1 MKEAVITGAA
11 RTAAGSFLGSLADI
25 PAPKLGA
32 IAIAEAV
39 SRGGIKKEEVDQVIM
54 GNVLPAGVGQAPAR
68 QAGIFAG
75 IPVSAGAMTINKMC
89 GSGLKAVMLAAQAV
103 ATDEFEVV
111 VAGPGEYRQVPL
123 AETRVREGRDGHR
136 GKRIDH
142 QRRGCRR
149 RRDVGGSRRQEG
161 HQADR
166 EDPGVHDGLPG
177 AGMVHGGPDRR
188 NPETSPEDGGGKGP
202 GGALRDQRG
211 LLVGCDRGDTGPPT
225 RPGTGQRPRRG
236 RRPRTPGRR
245 VRGQD
250 PDHPPIRHGGPGR
263 TVRHR
268 VPLHRRRGGRR
279 DAGRTAVTGK
289 PGTFRRSD
297 DMEMMNIG
305 VVGGGQMGSGIAQ
318 VSLMS
323 GFQVLLN
330 DVSDEILRK
339 SRAAIEKGLD
349 TLVRKEKITAGD
361 KERMAGHLRMT
372 TNLSDFSVCD
382 FVVEAAT
389 EREELKLSLFR
400 KLDEIVPAEKVLSTN
415 TSSLSITRIA
425 SATSRPGRVIG
436 MHFMNPVPLMKLV
449 EIIKGLTTSPGTF
462 DLTMDLARRLGK
474 EPVPANDYPGFIA
487 NRVLM
492 PMINEAVYALM
503 EGVGKAEDIDAIMR
517 MGANHPMGPLALADL
532 IGLDT
537 CLEVIKVMQEG
548 FGDPKYRPCPL
559 LRKYVEAGFL
569 GKKTGRGFY
578 TYEKG

>member
-1 MKEAVITGAA
+1 ME
-11 RTAAGSFLGSLADI
+11 
-25 PAPKLGA
+25 
-32 IAIAEAV
+32 
-39 SRGGIKKEEVDQVIM
+39 
-54 GNVLPAGVGQAPAR
+54 
-68 QAGIFAG
+68 
-75 IPVSAGAMTINKMC
+75 
-89 GSGLKAVMLAAQAV
+89 
-103 ATDEFEVV
+103 
-111 VAGPGEYRQVPL
+111 
-123 AETRVREGRDGHR
+123 
-136 GKRIDH
+136 
-142 QRRGCRR
+142 
-149 RRDVGGSRRQEG
+149 
-161 HQADR
+161 
-166 EDPGVHDGLPG
+166 
-177 AGMVHGGPDRR
+177 
-188 NPETSPEDGGGKGP
+188 
-202 GGALRDQRG
+202 
-211 LLVGCDRGDTGPPT
+211 
-225 RPGTGQRPRRG
+225 
-236 RRPRTPGRR
+236 
-245 VRGQD
+245 
-250 PDHPPIRHGGPGR
+250 IR
-263 TVRHR
+263 
-268 VPLHRRRGGRR
+268 
-279 DAGRTAVTGK
+279 
-289 PGTFRRSD
+289 
-297 DMEMMNIG
+297 NIG

-339 SRAAIEKGLD
+339 SRTAIEKGLD

-361 KERMAGHLRMT
+361 KERMAGRLRMT
-372 TNLSDFSVCD
+372 TNLSDFSACE

-449 EIIKGLTTSPGTF
+449 EIIKGLATSPGTF

-487 NRVLM
+487 NRILM